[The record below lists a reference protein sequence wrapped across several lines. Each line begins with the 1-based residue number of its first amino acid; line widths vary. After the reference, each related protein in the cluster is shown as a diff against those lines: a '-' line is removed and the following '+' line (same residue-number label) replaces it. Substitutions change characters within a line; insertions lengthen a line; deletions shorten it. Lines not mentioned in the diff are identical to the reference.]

1 MSRISSIRKASGS
14 SSAAWRSMNNSVNA
28 ACFERQATGLGYA
41 VAEQE
46 PRRIAS
52 YCSADIGSMR
62 VARRAGSQ
70 AAIVVTV
77 MMANAAKAMT
87 NGSVGSRPKSN
98 DRR

>member
-1 MSRISSIRKASGS
+1 MVNTKEGCVVPSNPP
-14 SSAAWRSMNNSVNA
+14 AATPRFVLPPLTVRRDRFDSL
-28 ACFERQATGLGYA
+28 EREYRYRTRTATNRL
-41 VAEQE
+41 
-46 PRRIAS
+46 
-52 YCSADIGSMR
+52 YCSADTGLTR

-77 MMANAAKAMT
+77 MTASVAKAMT